1 MIKLDTS
8 ENRAKY
14 SYLALGS
21 NLGNK
26 LVNLERAKFEL
37 QNSSIKIIKSSS
49 NFESVSWPDKSNP
62 SYINIVIKVKT
73 VLSPLKLLKL
83 CNSIELKLGRKR
95 SKKNEPRLCD
105 IDIIDYDQ
113 KIIRNDHLILPHPRM
128 SKRNFVLIPL
138 YEIDK
143 SWKHPKSKVNIANLI
158 NSLRIKDLRSI
169 KQI

>member
-1 MIKLDTS
+1 
-8 ENRAKY
+8 
-14 SYLALGS
+14 
-21 NLGNK
+21 
-26 LVNLERAKFEL
+26 VNIERAKFEL

-143 SWKHPKSKVNIANLI
+143 SWKHPKSKVNITNLI

>member
-1 MIKLDTS
+1 MKKQDILENQVKL
-8 ENRAKY
+8 

-26 LVNLERAKFEL
+26 FQNLEKAKFEL
-37 QNSSIKIIKSSS
+37 ERHKIKIIKSSS
-49 NFESVSWPDKSNP
+49 NFLSISWPDPTKPKFVNL
-62 SYINIVIKVKT
+62 VLKIKT
-73 VLSPLKLLKL
+73 SLSATELLKT
-83 CNSIELKLGRKR
+83 CNLIELKLGRVR
-95 SKKNEPRLCD
+95 SKKNDPRSCD

>member
-1 MIKLDTS
+1 
-8 ENRAKY
+8 
-14 SYLALGS
+14 
-21 NLGNK
+21 
-26 LVNLERAKFEL
+26 VNLERAKFEL

-143 SWKHPKSKVNIANLI
+143 SWKHPKSKVNITNLI